1 MQDRSFDMMQNITE
15 ELAKQAKTKAGKAL
29 TQVQQFGMQG
39 LEMIDKACVAPGW
52 LAAYREE
59 AARLTEANKEAKTP
73 KTDNE
78 IDLAASRYADDV
90 LVRTQPSGRAE
101 ELAPLFREGGEAL
114 RLLLQ
119 FQSSLN
125 VIYNN
130 LRHDLP
136 NAIKNKQYKRA
147 AGIVTGYAL
156 AGIMTGLIT
165 EGFGGGDDEPDTAD
179 KVKKT
184 IYFAFTQGTD
194 SVPVINGM
202 VNSLAEKLITGKTSY
217 RGSSSLYPAFEK
229 AVQGTAALRDADIQK
244 AAGRYAEAAAL
255 TLGLPTSGTKE
266 AIRAAEQVFNG
277 QAPSALWGRR

>member
-1 MQDRSFDMMQNITE
+1 M
-15 ELAKQAKTKAGKAL
+15 
-29 TQVQQFGMQG
+29 
-39 LEMIDKACVAPGW
+39 
-52 LAAYREE
+52 
-59 AARLTEANKEAKTP
+59 
-73 KTDNE
+73 
-78 IDLAASRYADDV
+78 
-90 LVRTQPSGRAE
+90 
-101 ELAPLFREGGEAL
+101 
-114 RLLLQ
+114 LQ

-156 AGIMTGLIT
+156 AGIMTGLVT

-202 VNSLAEKLITGKTSY
+202 VTSLSEKLITGKTSY

-244 AAGRYAEAAAL
+244 AASRYAEAAAL

-266 AIRAAEQVFNG
+266 AIYAAEQVFNG
-277 QAPSALWGRR
+277 KAPSALWGRR

>member
-1 MQDRSFDMMQNITE
+1 
-15 ELAKQAKTKAGKAL
+15 
-29 TQVQQFGMQG
+29 
-39 LEMIDKACVAPGW
+39 
-52 LAAYREE
+52 
-59 AARLTEANKEAKTP
+59 
-73 KTDNE
+73 
-78 IDLAASRYADDV
+78 
-90 LVRTQPSGRAE
+90 
-101 ELAPLFREGGEAL
+101 
-114 RLLLQ
+114 
-119 FQSSLN
+119 
-125 VIYNN
+125 
-130 LRHDLP
+130 
-136 NAIKNKQYKRA
+136 
-147 AGIVTGYAL
+147 
-156 AGIMTGLIT
+156 MTGLIT

-244 AAGRYAEAAAL
+244 AASRYAEAAAL

-266 AIRAAEQVFNG
+266 AIRAAEQVFTG